1 MNRRMDRPRWPA
13 AIFGLFVF
21 AILSARLV
29 VVDPGYSLDYDV
41 YVHLIGNISTI
52 GYKDIFRDAIANF
65 PYFYVDV
72 GSRLQ
77 FEFGSVLIFK
87 ILMSVF
93 KSEHVVFALVGGFSS
108 ALKAYAFVRLRVEP
122 VAVVLLLLVSAVL
135 LESNAIRLAL
145 GVSFLL
151 LAILSVRDGNWL
163 FGMLW
168 FAAAYLAHVQAII
181 FFAPF
186 AGMYA
191 ATRPGVGRWL
201 RFLSLGGGVL
211 GAIVFSYLLSR
222 VGTSK
227 LDDYDGAASGAVG
240 INLVSVLGAGALV
253 LAIWRWMGAGRP
265 SLMAFSGGHR
275 LWGAVI
281 GSTVFALVLLLTLT
295 SYGAVGDRVWQA
307 AFLIFVPVSYWYIR
321 QSGWAGRDAILMKGL
336 LYTMLLSYLFLT
348 VVRYPLSNLLHP
360 LITWSD
366 LRFS

>member
-1 MNRRMDRPRWPA
+1 M
-13 AIFGLFVF
+13 FGLFVF
-21 AILSARLV
+21 AVLFARLIF
-29 VVDPGYSLDYDV
+29 VDPGYSFDYDI
-41 YVHLIGNISTI
+41 YVQLIGVISNI
-52 GYKDIFRDAIANF
+52 GYKDIFRDAITNF

-87 ILMSVF
+87 ILMSLF
-93 KSEHVVFALVGGFSS
+93 NSERVVFALVGGLAL
-108 ALKAYAFVRLRVEP
+108 ALKAYAFARLRVEP
-122 VAVVLLLLVSAVL
+122 LAAVLLLLVSAVL

-145 GVSFLL
+145 SVSCLL
-151 LAILSVRDGNWL
+151 LAVLSVRDGRWL

-191 ATRPGVGRWL
+191 ATRLGVGRWL
-201 RFLSLGGGVL
+201 RVFLLGGGVL
-211 GAIVFSYLLSR
+211 GAVVFSYLLSR
-222 VGTSK
+222 VGSSK
-227 LDDYDGAASGAVG
+227 LDDYSGAASGAVG
-240 INLVSVLGAGALV
+240 VNLVSVLGAGALV
-253 LAIWRWMGAGRP
+253 LAIWRWTRTGRP
-265 SLMAFSGGHR
+265 GLMEFSSGHR

-281 GSTVFALVLLLTLT
+281 GSTAFALVLLLTLT

-307 AFLIFVPVSYWYIR
+307 AFMIFVPVSYWYIS
-321 QSGWAGRDAILMKGL
+321 QSGWAGRDAILMKVL
-336 LYTMLLSYLFLT
+336 LYAMLLSYLFLT

-366 LRFS
+366 LRFL